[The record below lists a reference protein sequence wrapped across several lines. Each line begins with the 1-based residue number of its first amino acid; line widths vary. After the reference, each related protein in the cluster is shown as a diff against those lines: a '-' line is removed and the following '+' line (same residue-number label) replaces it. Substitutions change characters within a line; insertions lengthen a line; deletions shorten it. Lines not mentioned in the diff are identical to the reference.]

1 ADGAGRREFRLACQ
15 LVFQDPYSSLDP
27 RQRVRD
33 IVAEPLRHG
42 PPLTRDAVQATVDA
56 MLDEVG
62 LAGFGE
68 RYPHALSG
76 GQRQRVAIARALVRK
91 PAFVVADEPVSAL
104 DMTIQKQ
111 VLELLKRLQAERGFG
126 CLFISHNLAVVS
138 EIADRI
144 IVMENGRIVEEGS
157 VADIFDRPQQA
168 YTRAL
173 LDAATTSD
181 LVAELDAGADVPE

>member
-1 ADGAGRREFRLACQ
+1 MR
-15 LVFQDPYSSLDP
+15 
-27 RQRVRD
+27 
-33 IVAEPLRHG
+33 
-42 PPLTRDAVQATVDA
+42 
-56 MLDEVG
+56 
-62 LAGFGE
+62 
-68 RYPHALSG
+68 SG

-111 VLELLKRLQAERGFG
+111 VLELFRRPQAERGFG

-144 IVMENGRIVEEGS
+144 VVMANGRIIEEGS
-157 VADIFDRPQQA
+157 VADIFDRPQQP

-173 LDAATTSD
+173 LEAATTSD
-181 LVAELDAGADVPE
+181 LLAELRM